1 MKKVFLLIACAAVLA
16 ACSAAPKRVGINAVP
31 EKLTTAI
38 TKADRTCV
46 TNEDCV
52 AVQKGCC
59 ECAGYESVNA
69 KSAEKIQKIW
79 KNECQN
85 APCTRQMC
93 YVQIEAECQQGVCVG
108 RPKTMDSYFA
118 K

>member
-1 MKKVFLLIACAAVLA
+1 MKKTFLLLACAAVLA
-16 ACSAAPKRVGINAVP
+16 ACASAPKQVGINAVP

-38 TKADRTCV
+38 TKADRSCA
-46 TNEDCV
+46 TNADCV

-59 ECAGYESVNA
+59 ECAGYDAVNV

-79 KNECQN
+79 NNECTN
-85 APCTRQMC
+85 AACTREMC
-93 YVQIEAECQQGVCVG
+93 YTQIEAECQQGVCVG

-118 K
+118 Q